1 MVLEEIKKTG
11 DIKHIK
17 PNMMHTLAQEIREF
31 LIEKISKTGGHLAS
45 NLGAVELTM
54 ALHLVF
60 DPEHDKIIW
69 DVGHQSYTHKLLTG
83 RRDGFDNLRSYGGMS
98 GFPKRSESDTDVYET
113 GHSSTS
119 LSAGIGFAKA
129 RDLVGEDYKVVAV
142 VGDGAMTGGL
152 AFEAL
157 NNASALKKNFIIV
170 LNDNEMSISANVGGM
185 STHLMSLRTADRYL
199 NFKEDVTRQISKIPN
214 GDKVMD
220 RLRRTK
226 SSVKQLVIPGMIF
239 ENLGIKYLGP
249 FDGHNISLL
258 QRAFSDAAKIEG
270 PVLVHVL
277 TKKGHGYQPAEKH
290 PARFHGTGPFDIET
304 GLPLKKRT
312 KANYTDVFSTVMR
325 KLGDSDEKIV
335 AITAAME
342 DGVGLRRFHNM
353 FPDRFF
359 DVGIAEGHGVVFAA
373 GLASMGLKPV
383 FAVYSSFLQRGFD
396 ELAVDVAL
404 QKLPVV
410 FCVDRAGLVGE
421 DGDTHQG
428 IFDLSYLTMMPNMTV
443 MAPKN
448 KWELADMIK
457 FAISYE
463 DGPVAIRYPR
473 GQAYDGLEEHR
484 EPIVLGQSEKIF
496 EGRKVALLAIG
507 SMVETAFDVREKL
520 IGSGVEA
527 TVVNARFAKP
537 IDEKMIDELA
547 YSHELIVTL
556 EDNVKTGGFGEQV
569 GRVINE
575 GGYDADIL
583 NIAIDDMFVPHGSVG
598 VLREKLGM
606 DSQTIT
612 DKIKELLD
620 L

>member
-1 MVLEEIKKTG
+1 
-11 DIKHIK
+11 
-17 PNMMHTLAQEIREF
+17 
-31 LIEKISKTGGHLAS
+31 
-45 NLGAVELTM
+45 
-54 ALHLVF
+54 
-60 DPEHDKIIW
+60 
-69 DVGHQSYTHKLLTG
+69 
-83 RRDGFDNLRSYGGMS
+83 
-98 GFPKRSESDTDVYET
+98 
-113 GHSSTS
+113 
-119 LSAGIGFAKA
+119 
-129 RDLVGEDYKVVAV
+129 
-142 VGDGAMTGGL
+142 
-152 AFEAL
+152 
-157 NNASALKKNFIIV
+157 
-170 LNDNEMSISANVGGM
+170 
-185 STHLMSLRTADRYL
+185 
-199 NFKEDVTRQISKIPN
+199 
-214 GDKVMD
+214 
-220 RLRRTK
+220 
-226 SSVKQLVIPGMIF
+226 
-239 ENLGIKYLGP
+239 
-249 FDGHNISLL
+249 
-258 QRAFSDAAKIEG
+258 
-270 PVLVHVL
+270 
-277 TKKGHGYQPAEKH
+277 
-290 PARFHGTGPFDIET
+290 
-304 GLPLKKRT
+304 
-312 KANYTDVFSTVMR
+312 MR